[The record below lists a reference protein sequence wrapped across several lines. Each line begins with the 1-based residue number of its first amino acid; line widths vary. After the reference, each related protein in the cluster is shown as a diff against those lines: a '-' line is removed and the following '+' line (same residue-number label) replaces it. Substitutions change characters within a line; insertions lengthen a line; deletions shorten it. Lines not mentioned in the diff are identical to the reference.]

1 MKTTSHPLFT
11 LISQRTETAPES
23 PGIAS
28 GTSLAECARVAEMP
42 PQKSRGDAEGV
53 GWAGG
58 GVGTANVAAVVASG
72 DPNPANPWQ
81 PAAGLS
87 ILAVLDPP
95 GPDGRP
101 GQARF
106 APGLTLAERREIA
119 LDDEWFAVRIRRRE
133 AEAVATGDED
143 GAEGEN
149 ENQTKTT
156 KENRPCA

>member
-1 MKTTSHPLFT
+1 MKNMPHPLFT
-11 LISQRTETAPES
+11 LISQETETAPES

-53 GWAGG
+53 GG
-58 GVGTANVAAVVASG
+58 GVGAGVAVAARVVGGVGVAVPSQAP
-72 DPNPANPWQ
+72 DPSNPWQ

-95 GPDGRP
+95 GTDGRP
-101 GQARF
+101 GQDRF
-106 APGLTLAERREIA
+106 APGLTLAERREIM

-133 AEAVATGDED
+133 ME
-143 GAEGEN
+143 
-149 ENQTKTT
+149 
-156 KENRPCA
+156 